1 MGKMTKQRHK
11 TARNRFLKGGAALA
25 ASALFMR
32 TVSVSFN
39 AYTVSRV
46 GAEGMGLFT
55 LTMSLYG
62 FFLTLATSGVGLA
75 VTRLVAD
82 ALGRSDGT
90 YAGGM
95 LRRCLSYALIC
106 SGTASLVL
114 FFGSPMLAKAFLHD
128 MRTLPSLRLLALG
141 LVPISLSSVFSG
153 YFVAVRRTTRNAV
166 VSIAEQW
173 IKIVLTVFLLGRMM
187 PYGVTWA
194 CVALVLGGMLGELLS
209 CLVLAITWKFD
220 RIKHPISQGNDRKQ
234 ASFKPLLEIAVPIA
248 GGAYARS
255 ALVTVEHMLIPIAL
269 ASYGAGRDAALASY
283 GALHS
288 MAIPI
293 VLYPMAL
300 LSSFAGLLVPEY
312 TESMVLGNEKR
323 LKRMTSE
330 AFSGTFSFSV
340 GVAAVLFMFGNQLGV
355 CLYGS
360 QEAGNFIRALAW
372 LIPVMYLDH
381 VTDAMLKG
389 IGMQVYAM
397 VVNIA
402 DSLFSIM
409 LVVMMLPK
417 FGAMGYVWVITLAE
431 ILNFSLSYIGLYRR
445 LHMGISPLS
454 LLRPLPS
461 LAFAVVC
468 TLLLTKDSAK
478 NGFSLG
484 LQISIFAVIYMTSLA
499 LTGQNTD
506 VLSKK
511 DKNEGGTCQKTVDN
525 AFEKRYNIH
534 IKFP

>member
-1 MGKMTKQRHK
+1 MASEKAQGVRHV
-11 TARNRFLKGGAALA
+11 RNRFLKGGAALA

-46 GAEGMGLFT
+46 GAESMGLFT

-82 ALGRSDGT
+82 ALGRSDGAYADGMLHRCLT
-90 YAGGM
+90 YA
-95 LRRCLSYALIC
+95 LLC
-106 SGTASLVL
+106 SGLASAVL
-114 FFGSPMLAKAFLHD
+114 FFGAPTLADLFLHD

-141 LVPISLSSVFSG
+141 LAPISLSSVFSG

-166 VSIAEQW
+166 VSIVEQW
-173 IKIVLTVFLLGRMM
+173 IKILLTVFLLGKMI
-187 PYGVTWA
+187 PFGVTWA
-194 CVALVLGGMLGELLS
+194 CVALVLGGMLGEMLS
-209 CLVLAITWKFD
+209 CTVLALTWKFD
-220 RIKHPISQGNDRKQ
+220 RCRHPIGQGSDQKKV
-234 ASFKPLLEIAVPIA
+234 SFTPLLQIALPIA

-255 ALVTVEHMLIPIAL
+255 GLVTVEHMLIPTAL
-269 ASYGAGRDAALASY
+269 AAYGAGRESALASY

-312 TESMVLGNEKR
+312 TESMVLGNQKR
-323 LKRMTSE
+323 LKRMTKE
-330 AFSGTFSFSV
+330 AFSSTFTFAA
-340 GVAAVLFMFGNQLGV
+340 GVAAALFLFGDELGV

-360 QEAGNFIRALAW
+360 KEAGTFIKALAW

-389 IGMQVYAM
+389 IGMQMYAM
-397 VVNIA
+397 VVNVV
-402 DSLFSIM
+402 DSVVSIM
-409 LVVMMLPK
+409 MVTALLPK
-417 FGAMGYVWVITLAE
+417 FGAMGYVYVILIAE

-445 LHMGISPLS
+445 LRTGISPWS
-454 LLRPLPS
+454 LIRPLPS
-461 LAFAVVC
+461 LALTVIC
-468 TLLLTKDSAK
+468 TLLLTKGGSV
-478 NGFSLG
+478 NGVGLA
-484 LQISIFAVIYMTSLA
+484 LQICIFAAIYALA
-499 LTGQNTD
+499 LS
-506 VLSKK
+506 L
-511 DKNEGGTCQKTVDN
+511 TCQKAESLHINDVDKTTEEGRHT
-525 AFEKRYNIH
+525 AKGAVSCER
-534 IKFP
+534 